1 MSIRTS
7 LVLSYL
13 VLILLLTLGLL
24 TGADWVGKQLRHANI
39 AFSEDGVQQIT
50 AANLQIS
57 EEVLRKHGEFTV
69 EDTAED
75 IARELTYILPLGKK
89 SYHYATLRQDPR
101 LRRIAVQNMLT
112 PDGVAGYTDL
122 LDIQGVAV
130 LHPNRQ
136 VEGKNFVLWKKEFP
150 EMWDLVER
158 SFTQPKV
165 TGYYSFLDRDNH
177 PRQKYMALVRVPQT
191 PFIVAAAVNIDQ
203 YFRPAQE
210 QIKQAAAVVKTEA
223 DHDIRQFAAQM
234 DLKAKIAGLII
245 GIAVTLIGLMFGVFF
260 ASKISRPLRRLQKG
274 VKEIGAGNFAVA
286 VPEKGAREVVD
297 LAHSFND
304 LGDQLTDY
312 IAKRDFIRDTF
323 GRYVTREVVQ
333 RLLESEGA
341 LALGGETREVTILMS
356 DLRGFTALTA
366 DMTPE
371 GIIVLL
377 NRYLEKMIAILVDYR
392 AVIDEIQGDGILA
405 FFGAPEDLPDH
416 PAQAVACAVSMQAAM
431 DELNAVNAAAGFPH
445 LEMGIGVSSGAVVVG
460 NIGSELRTKYSVVGS
475 PVNFTSR
482 IEGMATAGQVLIGEH
497 TYDRVK
503 DLVETGEILNV
514 RMKGIPGTVTLYEVR
529 GIGGPHNLKLK
540 ERREALVGLPEPMP
554 VHLDRIRDKVVIATL
569 ANAWLTHLSETGA
582 LTQFEGELAEW
593 EDVRLHLLDTDGQ
606 QLPGR
611 IYGKV
616 TALTPGTDGLHQATV
631 RFTSVGPEI
640 HQKIHEIIGQA

>member
-13 VLILLLTLGLL
+13 ALVVLLSVGML
-24 TGADWVGKQLRHANI
+24 TGADWVGKELRSKNI
-39 AFSEDGVQQIT
+39 AFTEEGVQKIT
-50 AANLQIS
+50 LANLHIS
-57 EEVLRKHGEFTV
+57 EEVLRKHGEFLV

-75 IARELTYILPLGKK
+75 IARELTYILPPGKK
-89 SYHYATLRQDPR
+89 SYDYATLRRDPR
-101 LRRIAVQNMLT
+101 LRRIAVQNILT

-122 LDIQGVAV
+122 LDIHGVSV
-130 LHPNRQ
+130 LHPNRR
-136 VEGKNFVLWKKEFP
+136 VEGKNFILWKEEFP
-150 EMWDLVER
+150 KMWELVER

-165 TGYYSFLDRDNH
+165 TGYYSFLDGDNH
-177 PRQKYMALVRVPQT
+177 PRQKYMALVWVPNT
-191 PFIVAAAVNIDQ
+191 PFIVASAVNIDQ
-203 YFRPAQE
+203 YFLPAHE
-210 QIKQAAAVVKTEA
+210 KIESAAAIVKTQAEQA
-223 DHDIRQFAAQM
+223 IHDFAAQM
-234 DLKAKIAGLII
+234 DLKAKSAGLII
-245 GIAVTLIGLMFGVFF
+245 GTTVALIGLIFGIFF
-260 ASKISRPLRRLQKG
+260 ASRISRPLRRLQKG
-274 VKEIGAGNFAVA
+274 VKELGAGNFAVA
-286 VPEKGAREVVD
+286 VPEKGAREVVH

-304 LGDQLTDY
+304 LGQQLTDY

-333 RLLESEGA
+333 RLLESEEA

-371 GIIVLL
+371 GIIALL

-416 PAQAVACAVSMQAAM
+416 PAQAVACAVAMQAAM
-431 DELNAVNAAAGFPH
+431 DEINAVNAADGLPH

-482 IEGMATAGQVLIGEH
+482 IEGMATAGQVLIGTQ
-497 TYDRVK
+497 TYNKVK

-514 RMKGIPGTVTLYEVR
+514 HMKGIPGAVTLYEVR
-529 GIGGPHNLKLK
+529 GIGAPFNLKLK
-540 ERREALVGLPEPMP
+540 ERREALVALPEHMP

-569 ANAWLTHLSETGA
+569 TNAWLTHLSETGA
-582 LTQFEGELAEW
+582 LTLFEGELAEW
-593 EDVRLHLLDTDGQ
+593 EDVRLHLLDEDGQ

-616 TALTPGTDGLHQATV
+616 TALAPGTDGLHQATV